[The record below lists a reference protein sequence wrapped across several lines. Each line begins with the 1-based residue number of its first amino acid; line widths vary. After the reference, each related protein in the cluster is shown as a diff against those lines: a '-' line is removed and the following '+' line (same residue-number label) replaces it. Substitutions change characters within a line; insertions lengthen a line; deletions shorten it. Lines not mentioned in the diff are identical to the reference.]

1 MVYNS
6 LGNQEIR
13 IIMIKRKDLRNIAII
28 AHVDHGKTTLVDSM
42 FKQSGMFRDNQ
53 QVDDLMMDSNDLER
67 ERGITIL
74 SKNTSIKIGDVRI
87 NIVDTP
93 GHADF
98 SGEVERIL
106 SMVSGALVLVD
117 AAEGPMPQTRFVLQ
131 KAMALALPLIIVVN
145 KADKPDA
152 NCEMALENTLLL
164 LMELGADDEQLDS
177 PVIYA
182 SGRDGRAGLSP
193 ESMQET
199 LDDLFHAIISHIPCP
214 VGKQDAPFRMQVSTI
229 DYNEYVGRIALGRI
243 ERGSIKIGDN
253 VNICSEHKDK
263 NAKATRVT
271 SILQYEGLTRIPSEN
286 ASIGDIIALSGIEN
300 IEIGD
305 TVCNPEHMDPL
316 PVLSV
321 AEPTVSMTFMVN
333 NSPFAGQEGSYVTSR
348 QLLGR
353 LEREI
358 QSDVALRI
366 RQTEKAD
373 SFEVSGRG
381 ELHLSILVETMRREG
396 YEFLVS
402 KPDVII
408 RHDEDGK
415 KEPIERLHI
424 DCPTEYTGAV
434 MDKLNRRKAE
444 MIDMVNDGSR
454 TKLEFYIPS
463 RGLFGMRDELLTDTR
478 GEGIMSSV
486 FDHYGE
492 WKGELQTH
500 RSGVLVATETGQAT
514 GYALNAAQNRGILF
528 VNAGEKVYAGM
539 IVGQGGRPED
549 IDLNVCRAKKL
560 TNTRAAAKD
569 DNVMLS
575 APKTMTLEEK
585 LLFLQDDELLE
596 VTPKALRLRKRILDK
611 GERLRQLSK
620 KQK

>member
-1 MVYNS
+1 
-6 LGNQEIR
+6 
-13 IIMIKRKDLRNIAII
+13 MIKRKDLRNIAII

-42 FKQSGMFRDNQ
+42 FKQSGMFRENQ
-53 QVDDLMMDSNDLER
+53 KVEELMMDSNDLER

-74 SKNTSIKIGDVRI
+74 SKNTSIKIEDVRI

-131 KAMALALPLIIVVN
+131 KAMALSLPLIIVVN

-152 NCEMALENTLLL
+152 NCELALENTLLL
-164 LMELGADDEQLDS
+164 LMELGAEDEQLDS

-182 SGRDGRAGLSP
+182 TGREGKAGLTP
-193 ESMQET
+193 DTMQDT
-199 LDDLFHAIISHIPCP
+199 LEDLFQAIISHIPCP
-214 VGKQDAPFRMQVSTI
+214 VGKQDDPFRMQVSTI
-229 DYNEYVGRIALGRI
+229 DYNEYVGKIALGRI
-243 ERGSIKIGDN
+243 ERGSIKIGDA
-253 VNICSEHKDK
+253 VNICSPEKEK
-263 NAKATRVT
+263 NAKPTRIT
-271 SILQYEGLTRIPSEN
+271 SILQYEGLIRVPTES
-286 ASIGDIIALSGIEN
+286 AAIGDIIALSGIDN

-305 TVCNPEHMDPL
+305 TVCPPEHLDPL
-316 PVLSV
+316 PVHSV

-348 QLLGR
+348 QILGR

-396 YEFLVS
+396 YEFMVS
-402 KPDVII
+402 KPSVIL
-408 RHDEDGK
+408 HQDEEGK

-424 DCPTEYTGAV
+424 DTPTEYTGTV
-434 MDKLNRRKAE
+434 MDKLNRRKGE
-444 MIDMVNDGSR
+444 MIDMTTDGTR

-463 RGLFGMRDELLTDTR
+463 RGLFGLRDELLTDTR

-486 FDHYGE
+486 FDHYGL
-492 WKGELQTH
+492 WKGDLQTH
-500 RSGVLVATETGQAT
+500 RSGVLVATETGPAT
-514 GYALNAAQNRGILF
+514 GYALNAAQSRGILF
-528 VNAGEKVYAGM
+528 VSPGEKIYLGM

-549 IDLNVCRAKKL
+549 IDINVCRQKKL

-569 DNVMLS
+569 DNVVLS

-611 GERLRQLSK
+611 GERARALSK
-620 KQK
+620 MQKN

>member
-1 MVYNS
+1 
-6 LGNQEIR
+6 
-13 IIMIKRKDLRNIAII
+13 MIKRKDLRNIAII

-42 FKQSGMFRDNQ
+42 FKQSGMFRENQ
-53 QVDDLMMDSNDLER
+53 KVDELMMDSNDLER

-74 SKNTSIKIGDVRI
+74 SKNTSIKIKDVRI

-131 KAMALALPLIIVVN
+131 KAMSLALPLIIVIN

-152 NCEMALENTLLL
+152 NCDMALENTLLL

-182 SGRDGRAGLSP
+182 SGRDGRAGLTP
-193 ESMQET
+193 ETMKDT
-199 LDDLFHAIISHIPCP
+199 LDDLFQSIINHIPCP
-214 VGKQDAPFRMQVSTI
+214 VGKQDDPLRMQVSTI
-229 DYNEYVGRIALGRI
+229 DYNDYVGRIALGRI
-243 ERGSIKIGDN
+243 ERGSIKIGDT
-253 VNICSEHKDK
+253 VTICSPEKDK
-263 NAKATRVT
+263 GSKPTRVT
-271 SILQYEGLTRIPSEN
+271 SILQFEGLSRVPTES
-286 ASIGDIIALSGIEN
+286 AAIGDIIALSGIEN

-305 TVCNPEHMDPL
+305 TVCPPEHMDPL

-333 NSPFAGQEGSYVTSR
+333 NSPFAGTEGSYVTSR
-348 QLLGR
+348 QILAR

-366 RQTEKAD
+366 KQTEKAD

-396 YEFLVS
+396 YEFMVS
-402 KPDVII
+402 KPNVIL
-408 RHDEDGK
+408 HFDEEGK

-424 DCPTEYTGAV
+424 DVPTEYTGTV
-434 MDKLNRRKAE
+434 MDKINRRKGE
-444 MIDMVNDGSR
+444 MIDMINDGSR

-486 FDHYGE
+486 FDHYGL

-514 GYALNAAQNRGILF
+514 GYALNAAQSRGILF
-528 VNAGEKVYAGM
+528 VSPGEKIYGGM

-549 IDLNVCRAKKL
+549 IDINVCRAKKL

-569 DNVMLS
+569 DNVVLS

-585 LLFLQDDELLE
+585 LLYLQDDELLE

-611 GERLRQLSK
+611 GERLRQQNK
-620 KQK
+620 KLKAN